1 MSKGKKG
8 LFAQVQ
14 ETMLKVLQKLVLTLR
29 LKTLYEKKSNNIE
42 DLNEKMKIQILYT
55 EYLNIMEYLSK

>member
-29 LKTLYEKKSNNIE
+29 LKTSYEQ
-42 DLNEKMKIQILYT
+42 KI
-55 EYLNIMEYLSK
+55 

>member
-42 DLNEKMKIQILYT
+42 DLNEKMKIQILYS
-55 EYLNIMEYLSK
+55 EYLKIMEYIK

>member
-8 LFAQVQ
+8 LLAQVQ

-42 DLNEKMKIQILYT
+42 DLNEKMKIQILYS
-55 EYLNIMEYLSK
+55 EYLKIMEYIK

>member
-8 LFAQVQ
+8 LFAQGK

-29 LKTLYEKKSNNIE
+29 LKTPYEQ
-42 DLNEKMKIQILYT
+42 KI
-55 EYLNIMEYLSK
+55 